1 MSLWGTLIKSKAS
14 FMLSGPTATGER
26 PPPSHRRSSP
36 RRRRR
41 FSRDQRV
48 IAKKRWISRQKF
60 YLFQRIKWP
69 DKQQSMSTGWLPS
82 IAARIERWRWTLVS
96 PWECVPHFVEIVAVT
111 PKVWKTSIVSILS
124 SLVCCQDLSKVGY
137 VRGVVR
143 RAHKVISSDI
153 PLPMTVY
160 QTNKVMIN
168 RIIFFHLNS
177 VINL

>member
-1 MSLWGTLIKSKAS
+1 MRNLDQIKSIVHAKWTDS
-14 FMLSGPTATGER
+14 NGGEAAALTQEELTQEAEKILK
-26 PPPSHRRSSP
+26 RSTSN
-36 RRRRR
+36 
-41 FSRDQRV
+41 SK
-48 IAKKRWISRQKF
+48 IRWISRQKF

-96 PWECVPHFVEIVAVT
+96 PWECVPHLVEIVAVT

>member
-41 FSRDQRV
+41 FSRDQR
-48 IAKKRWISRQKF
+48 
-60 YLFQRIKWP
+60 RIKWP